1 LNVNQGELAKQK
13 TGFLFANGKIPFS
26 FLSADATENSP
37 SYSTKQTH
45 QEDEKQDNLLRAS
58 KFELFPSV
66 SLDYLIVSHIIKID
80 SYSINKVCVC
90 LLATRFCCRNHLFL

>member
-1 LNVNQGELAKQK
+1 MEKLFL
-13 TGFLFANGKIPFS
+13 GFF
-26 FLSADATENSP
+26 SADATENSP